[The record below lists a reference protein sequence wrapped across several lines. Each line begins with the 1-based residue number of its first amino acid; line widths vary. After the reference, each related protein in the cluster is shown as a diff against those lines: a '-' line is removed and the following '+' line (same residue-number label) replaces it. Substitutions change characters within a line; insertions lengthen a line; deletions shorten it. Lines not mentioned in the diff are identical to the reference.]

1 MSNCE
6 KQCTMQLF
14 SGSFKIL
21 VAGGVST
28 TTGPAQITVEII
40 NLDIASANCSY
51 YPTFTGSNLVG
62 AAGILDQQD
71 QPLICGGGNDLFY
84 SNFCF
89 QLDGGSWV
97 PSFNFSEPKM
107 YSPIIKAPFKNTS
120 RLFIMAG
127 GYNPSTNS
135 LLNIVEILTTSGWE
149 VFTPSLPF
157 AINAHCMVSLPYF
170 GAMVIGGVTNGTY
183 FGGTFIITNDN
194 PLWTSGPSLK
204 LARQY
209 HACSR
214 ITNNSWNPKYSTI
227 VVGGFNVNYLD
238 SVEILDDNTNS
249 WRNGPALP
257 ISVDGL
263 SLVEDQRGG
272 VIALGGAL
280 PSGMV
285 NDLLYRL
292 RNSEADKWELM
303 PQKLKSP
310 RKFFVAIIMPDYK
323 VNCTYV

>member
-1 MSNCE
+1 M
-6 KQCTMQLF
+6 
-14 SGSFKIL
+14 L
-21 VAGGVST
+21 VVGGLSTASSAT
-28 TTGPAQITVEII
+28 TTAEII
-40 NLDIASANCSY
+40 NLDIASANCSN
-51 YPTFTGSNLVG
+51 YPTFTDSNFIG

-71 QPLICGGGNDLFY
+71 QPLICGGANDLFY

-89 QLDGGSWV
+89 QLNGVAWV
-97 PSFNFSEPKM
+97 PSFNFSAIKM
-107 YSPIIKAPFKNTS
+107 YSPIIKAPFRNTS
-120 RLFIMAG
+120 RLFLMAG
-127 GYNPSTNS
+127 GYSPSTGS
-135 LLNIVEILTTSGWE
+135 LLNTVEILTTSGWE

-170 GAMVIGGVTNGTY
+170 AAMVIGGVTNGTY

-227 VVGGFNVNYLD
+227 VVGGFNVIYLD
-238 SVEILDDNTNS
+238 SVEILDDNANS
-249 WRNGPALP
+249 WRNGPTLP
-257 ISVDGL
+257 ISVSSL

-310 RKFFVAIIMPDYK
+310 RKFFVAIIMPDYE